1 VERPSPLVPSDL
13 ALLPESS
20 LPLLPRDGPAALT
33 DVPRRDNVS
42 VYSSLV
48 RRGIR
53 RELRP
58 RWRYW
63 PPGQ

>member
-1 VERPSPLVPSDL
+1 MERPFPLVPSDL

-20 LPLLPRDGPAALT
+20 LPLPPRDGSAALT
-33 DVPRRDNVS
+33 DIPRLDNVD

-58 RWRYW
+58 HW
-63 PPGQ
+63 